1 MGKIVS
7 FGDSLIITVFS
18 MVVVFVVLI
27 TISYLIDVLRITT
40 NGKKN
45 KEKSNGLNLAEVKQT
60 IEDKKVETEKN
71 MDEEE
76 LVAVIAAA
84 VAASLGVTI
93 PEINI
98 KSIKRVSGSN
108 SSWAEMGRR
117 EQISGR
123 L

>member
-7 FGDSLIITVFS
+7 FGDSLAITVFS

-45 KEKSNGLNLAEVKQT
+45 KEKSNELNLAEVKQT

>member
-45 KEKSNGLNLAEVKQT
+45 KEKSNELNLAEVKQT